1 MGFDDLITILILEF
15 EKDKYNDAVSKLTE
29 NIKCFA
35 NMGNLK
41 EMDIGYQ
48 NLRNCVKQHRN
59 FIKELRNET
68 NQ

>member
-1 MGFDDLITILILEF
+1 MEFNDLLTRLILEV
-15 EKDKYNDAVSKLTE
+15 EKDKFHQSITEMLE
-29 NIKCFA
+29 NINCFA
-35 NMGNLK
+35 KMGNLK

-48 NLRNCVKQHRN
+48 NLKECVRQHRN